1 QGLCARHNLLKETNH
16 TTTYPEPSPECT
28 SAPGTGTTVH
38 VGQNSHDG
46 PGREDGRGDQDG
58 EAGHGRPDGHRG
70 QLVHGDPDE
79 ASPSGPGGGA
89 VITILGGGMKFTSPA
104 RAFPTESPTSVAEDH
119 YWRGYREGRADQ
131 RQQQHEREHELQTQE
146 NAIYTVEDRLR
157 QLAAR
162 LLDNGAA

>member
-1 QGLCARHNLLKETNH
+1 TSYGNGQGLCARHNLLKEANQ
-16 TTTYPEPSPECT
+16 TTTYPEPSPVCT

-38 VGQNSHDG
+38 VGQNSQG
-46 PGREDGRGDQDG
+46 
-58 EAGHGRPDGHRG
+58 
-70 QLVHGDPDE
+70 
-79 ASPSGPGGGA
+79 SPGGGA

-131 RQQQHEREHELQTQE
+131 RQQQHQREQELQTQE
-146 NAIYTVEDRLR
+146 NTLITVEDRLR
-157 QLAAR
+157 QLAAK